1 MFNRKAKDASLAMEV
16 QQRSRTFWE
25 DVWYRFIRN
34 NKTIIGLVMLALVF
48 LLCLYGMIFLDYE
61 TEVINQDIPNRLQTP
76 CAEHIFGT
84 DDLGRDIFSR
94 IAYGARYS
102 LFIGFSSTI
111 ASLTIGSILGCI
123 AGYFGGKTDNIIMR
137 LTDVFIAIPSTLLAI
152 AVVSALG
159 PNFFNLIISIA
170 IGDIPGYVRI
180 IRSSVLSIKDNEF
193 VEASVAVGGSSA
205 HIMAQHIFPN
215 TLAALIV
222 QATLGVGYVIIA
234 ASGLSY
240 LGLGVMPPAPEW
252 GAMLSEAQAHIRYYP
267 HQMIFPGLAIIVTVL
282 ALNLLGDALRDAID
296 PTLKD

>member
-1 MFNRKAKDASLAMEV
+1 MFNRKAKNLQLALEV
-16 QQRSRTFWE
+16 QESRSFWQ
-25 DVWYRFIRN
+25 DVGHRFIRN
-34 NKTIIGLVMLALVF
+34 NKTIIGLIMLGVIVLM
-48 LLCLYGMIFLDYE
+48 CIYGMFALDYE
-61 TEVINQDIPNRLQTP
+61 TDVINQNISNKLQTP
-76 CAEHIFGT
+76 SGEHLFGT
-84 DDLGRDIFSR
+84 DALGRDIFNR
-94 IAYGARYS
+94 IVYGARYS
-102 LFIGFSSTI
+102 LFIGFSSTLI
-111 ASLTIGSILGCI
+111 SLSVGSILGCI

-137 LTDVFIAIPSTLLAI
+137 LTDVFIAIPSTLMAI

-159 PNFFNLIISIA
+159 PNFANLIIAIA
-170 IGDIPGYVRI
+170 LGDIPGYARI
-180 IRSSVLSIKDNEF
+180 IRSSVLSIRDNEF

-252 GAMLSEAQAHIRYYP
+252 GAMLSEAQAQIRYFP
-267 HQMIFPGLAIIVTVL
+267 HQVIFPGLAIVITVL

>member
-1 MFNRKAKDASLAMEV
+1 MEH
-16 QQRSRTFWE
+16 W
-25 DVWYRFIRN
+25 
-34 NKTIIGLVMLALVF
+34 
-48 LLCLYGMIFLDYE
+48 
-61 TEVINQDIPNRLQTP
+61 
-76 CAEHIFGT
+76 FGT
-84 DDLGRDIFSR
+84 DSFGRDIFNR
-94 IAYGARYS
+94 IVYGARYS

-111 ASLTIGSILGCI
+111 ISLTIGSILGCI
-123 AGYFGGKTDNIIMR
+123 AGYFGGKIDNIIMR
-137 LTDVFIAIPSTLLAI
+137 ITDVFIAIPSTLMAI

-159 PNFFNLIISIA
+159 PNFANLIIAIA
-170 IGDIPGYVRI
+170 LGDIPGYARI

-252 GAMLSEAQAHIRYYP
+252 GAMLSEAQAQIRYYP
-267 HQMIFPGLAIIVTVL
+267 HQMIFPGLAIVITVL

>member
-1 MFNRKAKDASLAMEV
+1 MFNRKAKNLSLAMEA
-16 QQRSRTFWE
+16 QKSRSFWQ
-25 DVWYRFIRN
+25 DVGYRFIRN
-34 NKTIIGLVMLALVF
+34 NKTIIGLVMLGIIVLMCV
-48 LLCLYGMIFLDYE
+48 YGVIFLDYD
-61 TEVINQDIPNRLQTP
+61 TDVINQNMAIKLKTP
-76 CAEHIFGT
+76 SMEHWFGT
-84 DDLGRDIFSR
+84 DSFGRDIFNR
-94 IAYGARYS
+94 IVYGARYS

-111 ASLTIGSILGCI
+111 ISLTIGSILGCI
-123 AGYFGGKTDNIIMR
+123 AGYFGGKIDNIIMR
-137 LTDVFIAIPSTLLAI
+137 ITDVFIAIPSTLMAI

-159 PNFFNLIISIA
+159 PNFANLIMAIA
-170 IGDIPGYVRI
+170 LGDIPGYARI

-252 GAMLSEAQAHIRYYP
+252 GAMLSEAQAQIRYFP
-267 HQMIFPGLAIIVTVL
+267 HQMIFPGLAIVITVL

>member
-1 MFNRKAKDASLAMEV
+1 MFNRKARNLSLAMEA
-16 QQRSRTFWE
+16 QKSRSFWQY
-25 DVWYRFIRN
+25 VGYRFIRN
-34 NKTIIGLVMLALVF
+34 NKTIIGLVMLGIIVLM
-48 LLCLYGMIFLDYE
+48 CIYGVIFLDYD
-61 TEVINQDIPNRLQTP
+61 TDVINQNMAIKLKTP
-76 CAEHIFGT
+76 SMEHWFGT
-84 DDLGRDIFSR
+84 DSFGRDIFNR
-94 IAYGARYS
+94 IVYGARYS

-111 ASLTIGSILGCI
+111 ISLTIGSILGCI
-123 AGYFGGKTDNIIMR
+123 AGYFGGKIDNIIMR
-137 LTDVFIAIPSTLLAI
+137 ITDVFIAIPSTLMAI

-159 PNFFNLIISIA
+159 PNFANLIIAIA
-170 IGDIPGYVRI
+170 LGDIPGYARI

-252 GAMLSEAQAHIRYYP
+252 GAMLSEAQAQIRYYP
-267 HQMIFPGLAIIVTVL
+267 HQMIFPGLAIVITVL

>member
-1 MFNRKAKDASLAMEV
+1 MFNRKTKNLELALEV
-16 QQRSRTFWE
+16 QESRSFWQ
-25 DVWYRFIRN
+25 DVGRRFIRN
-34 NKTIIGLVMLALVF
+34 NKTIIGLIMLAIIVLM
-48 LLCLYGMIFLDYE
+48 CLYGMIFLDYE
-61 TEVINQDIPNRLQTP
+61 TQVINQDIPNKLQTP
-76 CAEHIFGT
+76 SLQHLFGT
-84 DDLGRDIFSR
+84 DDLGRDIFNR
-94 IAYGARYS
+94 IVYGARYS
-102 LFIGFSSTI
+102 LFIGFSATI
-111 ASLTIGSILGCI
+111 ISLSVGSILGCI

-137 LTDVFIAIPSTLLAI
+137 LTDVFIAIPSTLMAI

-159 PNFFNLIISIA
+159 PNFANLIIAIA
-170 IGDIPGYVRI
+170 LGDIPGYARI
-180 IRSSVLSIKDNEF
+180 IRSSVLSIRDNEF
-193 VEASVAVGGSSA
+193 GEASVAVGGSSI

-252 GAMLSEAQAHIRYYP
+252 GAMLSEAQAQIRYFP
-267 HQMIFPGLAIIVTVL
+267 HQVIFPGIAIVVTVL

>member
-1 MFNRKAKDASLAMEV
+1 MFNRKAKNLSLAMEAKKS
-16 QQRSRTFWE
+16 RSFWQ
-25 DVWYRFIRN
+25 DVGYRFIRN
-34 NKTIIGLVMLALVF
+34 NKTIIGLIMLGIIVLM
-48 LLCLYGMIFLDYE
+48 CIYGVLFLDYD
-61 TEVINQDIPNRLQTP
+61 TDVINQNMAIKLETP
-76 CAEHIFGT
+76 SMEHWFGT
-84 DDLGRDIFSR
+84 DSFGRDIFNR
-94 IAYGARYS
+94 IVYGARYS

-111 ASLTIGSILGCI
+111 ISLTIGSILGCI
-123 AGYFGGKTDNIIMR
+123 AGYFGGKIDNIIMR
-137 LTDVFIAIPSTLLAI
+137 ITDVFIAIPSTLMAI
-152 AVVSALG
+152 AVVSALE
-159 PNFFNLIISIA
+159 PNFANLIIAIA
-170 IGDIPGYVRI
+170 LGDIPGYARI

-252 GAMLSEAQAHIRYYP
+252 GAMLSEAQAQIRYYP
-267 HQMIFPGLAIIVTVL
+267 HQMIFPGLAIVITVL

>member
-1 MFNRKAKDASLAMEV
+1 MFNRKAKNLQLALEV
-16 QQRSRTFWE
+16 QESRSFWQ
-25 DVWYRFIRN
+25 DVGHRFIRN
-34 NKTIIGLVMLALVF
+34 NKTIIGLIMLGVIVLMCV
-48 LLCLYGMIFLDYE
+48 YGMFALDYE
-61 TEVINQDIPNRLQTP
+61 TDVINQNISNKLQTP
-76 CAEHIFGT
+76 SGKHLFGT
-84 DDLGRDIFSR
+84 DALGRDIFNR
-94 IAYGARYS
+94 IVYGARYS
-102 LFIGFSSTI
+102 LFIGFSSTLI
-111 ASLTIGSILGCI
+111 SLSVGSILGCI

-137 LTDVFIAIPSTLLAI
+137 LTDVFIAIPSTLMAI

-159 PNFFNLIISIA
+159 PNFANLIIAIA
-170 IGDIPGYVRI
+170 LGDIPGYARI
-180 IRSSVLSIKDNEF
+180 IRSSVLSIRDNEF

-252 GAMLSEAQAHIRYYP
+252 GAMLSEAQAQIRYFP
-267 HQMIFPGLAIIVTVL
+267 HQVIFPGLAIVITVL

>member
-1 MFNRKAKDASLAMEV
+1 MFNRKARNLSLAMEA
-16 QQRSRTFWE
+16 QKSRSFWQ
-25 DVWYRFIRN
+25 DVGYRFIRN
-34 NKTIIGLVMLALVF
+34 NKTIIGLVMLGVIVLM
-48 LLCLYGMIFLDYE
+48 CIYGVIFLDYGAD
-61 TEVINQDIPNRLQTP
+61 VINQNMAIKLKTP
-76 CAEHIFGT
+76 SMEHWFGT
-84 DDLGRDIFSR
+84 DSFGRDIFNR
-94 IAYGARYS
+94 IVYGARYS

-111 ASLTIGSILGCI
+111 ISLTIGSILGCI
-123 AGYFGGKTDNIIMR
+123 AGYFGGKIDNIIMR
-137 LTDVFIAIPSTLLAI
+137 ITDVFIAIPSTLMAI

-159 PNFFNLIISIA
+159 PNFANLIIAIA
-170 IGDIPGYVRI
+170 LGDIPGYARI

-252 GAMLSEAQAHIRYYP
+252 GAMLSEAQAQIRYYP
-267 HQMIFPGLAIIVTVL
+267 HQMIFPGLAIVITVL

>member
-1 MFNRKAKDASLAMEV
+1 MFNRKAKNLSLAMEA
-16 QQRSRTFWE
+16 QKSRSFWQ
-25 DVWYRFIRN
+25 DVGYRFIRN
-34 NKTIIGLVMLALVF
+34 NKTIIGLIMLGIIVLM
-48 LLCLYGMIFLDYE
+48 CIYGVLFLDYD
-61 TEVINQDIPNRLQTP
+61 TDVINQNMAIKLETP
-76 CAEHIFGT
+76 SMEHWFGT
-84 DDLGRDIFSR
+84 DSFGRDIFNR
-94 IAYGARYS
+94 IVYGARYS

-111 ASLTIGSILGCI
+111 ISLTIGSILGCI
-123 AGYFGGKTDNIIMR
+123 AGYFGGKIDNIIMR
-137 LTDVFIAIPSTLLAI
+137 ITDVFIAIPSTLMAI

-159 PNFFNLIISIA
+159 PNFANLIIAIA
-170 IGDIPGYVRI
+170 LGDIPGYARI

-252 GAMLSEAQAHIRYYP
+252 GAMLSEAQAQIRYYP
-267 HQMIFPGLAIIVTVL
+267 HQMIFPGLAIVITVL

>member
-1 MFNRKAKDASLAMEV
+1 MVNRKTKNLDLAMDV
-16 QQRSRTFWE
+16 QAGRSFWQ
-25 DVWYRFIRN
+25 DVGYRFIRN
-34 NKTIIGLVMLALVF
+34 NKAIIGLVMLAIIVIM
-48 LLCLYGMIFLDYE
+48 CLYGVVFLDYE
-61 TEVINQDIPNRLQTP
+61 TDVINQDMSIQRQTP
-76 CAEHIFGT
+76 SLAHPFGT
-84 DDLGRDIFSR
+84 DDLGRDIFNR
-94 IAYGARYS
+94 IVYGARYS
-102 LFIGFSSTI
+102 LFIGFSSTLI
-111 ASLTIGSILGCI
+111 SLTIGSLLGCI
-123 AGYFGGKTDNIIMR
+123 AGYFGGKIDNVIMR
-137 LTDVFIAIPSTLLAI
+137 LTDVFIAIPSTLMAI

-159 PNFFNLIISIA
+159 PNFANLIIAIA
-170 IGDIPGYVRI
+170 LGDIPGYARI
-180 IRSSVLSIKDNEF
+180 IRSSVLSVKDNEF

-252 GAMLSEAQAHIRYYP
+252 GAMLSEAQAQIRYFP
-267 HQMIFPGLAIIVTVL
+267 HQMIFPGLAIVLTVL

>member
-1 MFNRKAKDASLAMEV
+1 MFSRKAKNLSLAMEA
-16 QQRSRTFWE
+16 QKSRSFWQ
-25 DVWYRFIRN
+25 DVGYRFIRN
-34 NKTIIGLVMLALVF
+34 NKTIIGLIMLGIIVLM
-48 LLCLYGMIFLDYE
+48 CIYGVLFLDYD
-61 TEVINQDIPNRLQTP
+61 TDVINQNMAIKLETP
-76 CAEHIFGT
+76 SMEHWFGT
-84 DDLGRDIFSR
+84 DSFGRDIFNR
-94 IAYGARYS
+94 IVYGARYS

-111 ASLTIGSILGCI
+111 ISLTIGSILGCI
-123 AGYFGGKTDNIIMR
+123 AGYFGGKIDNIIMR
-137 LTDVFIAIPSTLLAI
+137 ITDVFIAIPSTLMAI
-152 AVVSALG
+152 AVVSALE
-159 PNFFNLIISIA
+159 PNFANLIIAIA
-170 IGDIPGYVRI
+170 LGDIPGYARI

-252 GAMLSEAQAHIRYYP
+252 GAMLSEAQAQIRYYP
-267 HQMIFPGLAIIVTVL
+267 HQMIFPGLAIVITVL

>member
-1 MFNRKAKDASLAMEV
+1 MFNRKARNLELAMEA
-16 QQRSRTFWE
+16 QKSRSFWQ
-25 DVWYRFIRN
+25 DVGYRFIRN
-34 NKTIIGLVMLALVF
+34 KKAIIGLV
-48 LLCLYGMIFLDYE
+48 LLGLIVLMCLYGVVFLDYE
-61 TEVINQDIPNRLQTP
+61 TEVINQNVAIKLQTP
-76 CAEHIFGT
+76 SLEHPFGT
-84 DDLGRDIFSR
+84 DTFGRDIFNR
-94 IAYGARYS
+94 IVYGARYS

-111 ASLTIGSILGCI
+111 ISLTIGSILGCI
-123 AGYFGGKTDNIIMR
+123 AGYFGGRLDNIIMR
-137 LTDVFIAIPSTLLAI
+137 LTDVFIAIPSTLMAI

-159 PNFFNLIISIA
+159 PNFANLIIAIA
-170 IGDIPGYVRI
+170 LGDIPGYARI

-252 GAMLSEAQAHIRYYP
+252 GAMLSEAQAQIRYFP
-267 HQMIFPGLAIIVTVL
+267 HQVIFPGIAIVLTVL
-282 ALNLLGDALRDAID
+282 ALNLLGDAIRDAID

>member
-1 MFNRKAKDASLAMEV
+1 MFNRKAKNLSLAMEA
-16 QQRSRTFWE
+16 QKSRSFWQ
-25 DVWYRFIRN
+25 DVGYRFIRN
-34 NKTIIGLVMLALVF
+34 NKTIIGLIMLGIIVLM
-48 LLCLYGMIFLDYE
+48 CIYGVLFLDYD
-61 TEVINQDIPNRLQTP
+61 TDVINQNMAIKLETP
-76 CAEHIFGT
+76 SMEHWFGT
-84 DDLGRDIFSR
+84 DSFGRDIFNR
-94 IAYGARYS
+94 IVYGARYS

-111 ASLTIGSILGCI
+111 ISLTIGSILGCI
-123 AGYFGGKTDNIIMR
+123 AGYFGGKIDNIIMR
-137 LTDVFIAIPSTLLAI
+137 ITDVFIAIPSTLMAI

-159 PNFFNLIISIA
+159 PNFANLIIAIA
-170 IGDIPGYVRI
+170 LGDIPGYARI

-252 GAMLSEAQAHIRYYP
+252 GAMLSEAQAQIRYYP
-267 HQMIFPGLAIIVTVL
+267 HQMIFPGLAIVITVL
-282 ALNLLGDALRDAID
+282 ALNLLGDVLRDAID

>member
-1 MFNRKAKDASLAMEV
+1 MFNRKAKNLSLAMEA
-16 QQRSRTFWE
+16 QKSRSFWQ
-25 DVWYRFIRN
+25 DVGYRFIRN
-34 NKTIIGLVMLALVF
+34 NKTIIGLVMLGIIVLMCV
-48 LLCLYGMIFLDYE
+48 YGVIFLDYD
-61 TEVINQDIPNRLQTP
+61 TDVINQNMAIKLKTP
-76 CAEHIFGT
+76 SMEHWFGT
-84 DDLGRDIFSR
+84 DSFGRDIFNR
-94 IAYGARYS
+94 IVYGARYS

-111 ASLTIGSILGCI
+111 ISLTIGSILGCI
-123 AGYFGGKTDNIIMR
+123 AGYFGGKIDNIIMR
-137 LTDVFIAIPSTLLAI
+137 ITDVFIAIPSTLMAI

-159 PNFFNLIISIA
+159 PNFANLIIAIA
-170 IGDIPGYVRI
+170 LGDIPGYARI

-240 LGLGVMPPAPEW
+240 LVLGVMPPAPEW
-252 GAMLSEAQAHIRYYP
+252 GAMLSEAQAQIRYFP
-267 HQMIFPGLAIIVTVL
+267 HQMIFPGLAIVITVL

>member
-1 MFNRKAKDASLAMEV
+1 MFNRKARNLSIAMEA
-16 QQRSRTFWE
+16 QKSRSFWQ
-25 DVWYRFIRN
+25 DVGYRFIRN
-34 NKTIIGLVMLALVF
+34 NKTIIGLVMLGVIVLM
-48 LLCLYGMIFLDYE
+48 CIYGVIFLDYGAD
-61 TEVINQDIPNRLQTP
+61 VINQNMAIKLKTP
-76 CAEHIFGT
+76 SMEHWFGT
-84 DDLGRDIFSR
+84 DSFGRDIFNR
-94 IAYGARYS
+94 IVYGARYS

-111 ASLTIGSILGCI
+111 ISLTIGSILGCI
-123 AGYFGGKTDNIIMR
+123 AGYFGGKIDNIIMR
-137 LTDVFIAIPSTLLAI
+137 ITDVFIAIPSTLMAI

-159 PNFFNLIISIA
+159 PNFANLIIAIA
-170 IGDIPGYVRI
+170 LGDIPGYARI

-252 GAMLSEAQAHIRYYP
+252 GAMLSEAQAQIRYYP
-267 HQMIFPGLAIIVTVL
+267 HQMIFPGLAIVITVL

>member
-1 MFNRKAKDASLAMEV
+1 MFNRKARNLSIAMEA
-16 QQRSRTFWE
+16 QKSRSFWQ
-25 DVWYRFIRN
+25 DVGYRFIRN
-34 NKTIIGLVMLALVF
+34 NKTIIGLVMLGVIVLM
-48 LLCLYGMIFLDYE
+48 CIYGVIFLDYGAD
-61 TEVINQDIPNRLQTP
+61 VINQNMAIKLKTP
-76 CAEHIFGT
+76 SMEHWFGT
-84 DDLGRDIFSR
+84 DSFGRDIFNR
-94 IAYGARYS
+94 IVYGARYS

-111 ASLTIGSILGCI
+111 ISLTIGSILGCI
-123 AGYFGGKTDNIIMR
+123 AGYFGGKIDNIIMR
-137 LTDVFIAIPSTLLAI
+137 ITDVFIAIPSILMAI

-159 PNFFNLIISIA
+159 PNFANLIIAIA
-170 IGDIPGYVRI
+170 LGDIPGYARI

-252 GAMLSEAQAHIRYYP
+252 GAMLSEAQAQIRYYP
-267 HQMIFPGLAIIVTVL
+267 HQMIFPGLAIVITVL

>member
-1 MFNRKAKDASLAMEV
+1 MFNRKAKNLSLAMEA
-16 QQRSRTFWE
+16 QKSRSFWQ
-25 DVWYRFIRN
+25 DVGYRFIRN
-34 NKTIIGLVMLALVF
+34 NKTIIGLVMLGIIVLMCV
-48 LLCLYGMIFLDYE
+48 YGVIFLDYD
-61 TEVINQDIPNRLQTP
+61 TDVINQNMAIKLKTP
-76 CAEHIFGT
+76 SMEHWFGT
-84 DDLGRDIFSR
+84 DSFGRDIFNR
-94 IAYGARYS
+94 IVYGARYS

-111 ASLTIGSILGCI
+111 ISLTIGSILGCI
-123 AGYFGGKTDNIIMR
+123 AGYFGGKIDNIIMR
-137 LTDVFIAIPSTLLAI
+137 ITDVFIAIPSTLMAI

-159 PNFFNLIISIA
+159 PNFANLIIAIA
-170 IGDIPGYVRI
+170 LGDLPGYARI

-252 GAMLSEAQAHIRYYP
+252 GAMLSEAQAQIRYFP
-267 HQMIFPGLAIIVTVL
+267 HQMIFPGLAIVITVL

>member
-1 MFNRKAKDASLAMEV
+1 MFNRKAKNLELALEV
-16 QQRSRTFWE
+16 QESRSFWQ
-25 DVWYRFIRN
+25 DVGRRFIRN
-34 NKTIIGLVMLALVF
+34 NKTIIGLVMRAIIVLM
-48 LLCLYGMIFLDYE
+48 CLYGMIFLDYE
-61 TEVINQDIPNRLQTP
+61 TQVINQDIPNKLQTP
-76 CAEHIFGT
+76 SLAHLFGT
-84 DDLGRDIFSR
+84 DDLGRDIFNR
-94 IAYGARYS
+94 IVYGARYS
-102 LFIGFSSTI
+102 LFIGFSATI
-111 ASLTIGSILGCI
+111 ISLSVGSILGCI

-137 LTDVFIAIPSTLLAI
+137 LTDVFIAIPSTLMAI

-159 PNFFNLIISIA
+159 PNFANLIIAIA
-170 IGDIPGYVRI
+170 LGDIPGYARI
-180 IRSSVLSIKDNEF
+180 IRSSVLSIRDNEF
-193 VEASVAVGGSSA
+193 VEASVAVGGSSI

-252 GAMLSEAQAHIRYYP
+252 GAMLSEAQAQIRYFP
-267 HQMIFPGLAIIVTVL
+267 HQVIFPGIAIVVTVL

>member
-1 MFNRKAKDASLAMEV
+1 MFNRKTKNLELALEV
-16 QQRSRTFWE
+16 QESRSFWQ
-25 DVWYRFIRN
+25 DVGRRFIRN
-34 NKTIIGLVMLALVF
+34 NKTIIGLIMLAIIVLM
-48 LLCLYGMIFLDYE
+48 CLYGMIFLDYE
-61 TEVINQDIPNRLQTP
+61 TQVINQDIPNKLQTP
-76 CAEHIFGT
+76 SLQHLFGT
-84 DDLGRDIFSR
+84 DDLGRDIFNR
-94 IAYGARYS
+94 IVYGARYS
-102 LFIGFSSTI
+102 LFIGFSATI
-111 ASLTIGSILGCI
+111 ISLSVGSILGCI

-137 LTDVFIAIPSTLLAI
+137 LTDVFIAIPSTLMAI

-159 PNFFNLIISIA
+159 PNFANLIIAIA
-170 IGDIPGYVRI
+170 LGDIPGYARI
-180 IRSSVLSIKDNEF
+180 IRSSVLSIRDNEF
-193 VEASVAVGGSSA
+193 VEASVAVGGSSI

-252 GAMLSEAQAHIRYYP
+252 GAMLSEAQAQIRYFP
-267 HQMIFPGLAIIVTVL
+267 HQVIFPGIAIVVTVL

>member
-1 MFNRKAKDASLAMEV
+1 MFNRKAKNLELALEV
-16 QQRSRTFWE
+16 QESRSFWQ
-25 DVWYRFIRN
+25 DVGRRFIRN
-34 NKTIIGLVMLALVF
+34 NKTIIGLVMLAIIVLM
-48 LLCLYGMIFLDYE
+48 CLYGMIFLDYE
-61 TEVINQDIPNRLQTP
+61 TQVINQDIPNKLQTP
-76 CAEHIFGT
+76 SLAHLFGT
-84 DDLGRDIFSR
+84 DDLGRDIFNR
-94 IAYGARYS
+94 IVYGARYS
-102 LFIGFSSTI
+102 LFIGFSATI
-111 ASLTIGSILGCI
+111 ISLSVGSILGCI

-137 LTDVFIAIPSTLLAI
+137 LTDVFIAIPSTLMAI

-159 PNFFNLIISIA
+159 PNFANLIIAIA
-170 IGDIPGYVRI
+170 LGDIPGYARI
-180 IRSSVLSIKDNEF
+180 IRSSVLSIRDTEF
-193 VEASVAVGGSSA
+193 VEASVAVGGSSI

-252 GAMLSEAQAHIRYYP
+252 GAMLSEAQAQIRYFP
-267 HQMIFPGLAIIVTVL
+267 HQVIFPGIAIVVTVL

>member
-1 MFNRKAKDASLAMEV
+1 MFNRKAKNLELALEV
-16 QQRSRTFWE
+16 QESRSFWQ
-25 DVWYRFIRN
+25 DVGHRFIRN
-34 NKTIIGLVMLALVF
+34 NKTIIGLVMLGVIVLMCV
-48 LLCLYGMIFLDYE
+48 YGMFALDYE
-61 TEVINQDIPNRLQTP
+61 TDVINQNISNKLQTP
-76 CAEHIFGT
+76 SGEHLFGT
-84 DDLGRDIFSR
+84 DALGRDIFNR
-94 IAYGARYS
+94 IVYGARYS
-102 LFIGFSSTI
+102 LFIGFSSTLI
-111 ASLTIGSILGCI
+111 SLSVGSILGCI

-137 LTDVFIAIPSTLLAI
+137 LTDVFIAIPSTLMAI

-159 PNFFNLIISIA
+159 PNFANLIIAIA
-170 IGDIPGYVRI
+170 LGDIPGYARI
-180 IRSSVLSIKDNEF
+180 IRSSVLSIRDNEF

-252 GAMLSEAQAHIRYYP
+252 GAMLSEAQAQIRYFP
-267 HQMIFPGLAIIVTVL
+267 HQVIFPGLAIVITVL

>member
-1 MFNRKAKDASLAMEV
+1 MFNRKTKNLDLAMDV
-16 QQRSRTFWE
+16 QAGRSFWQ
-25 DVWYRFIRN
+25 DVGYRFIRN
-34 NKTIIGLVMLALVF
+34 NKAIIGLVMLAIIVVM
-48 LLCLYGMIFLDYE
+48 CLYGVVFLDYE
-61 TEVINQDIPNRLQTP
+61 TDVINQDMSIQRQTP
-76 CAEHIFGT
+76 SLAHPFGT
-84 DDLGRDIFSR
+84 DDLGRDIFNR
-94 IAYGARYS
+94 IVYGARYS
-102 LFIGFSSTI
+102 LFIGFSSTLI
-111 ASLTIGSILGCI
+111 SLTIGSLLGCI
-123 AGYFGGKTDNIIMR
+123 AGYFGGKIDNVIMR
-137 LTDVFIAIPSTLLAI
+137 LTDVFIAIPSTLMAI

-159 PNFFNLIISIA
+159 PNFANLIIAIA
-170 IGDIPGYVRI
+170 LGDIPGYARI
-180 IRSSVLSIKDNEF
+180 IRSSVLSVKDNEF

-252 GAMLSEAQAHIRYYP
+252 GAMLSEAQAQIRYFP
-267 HQMIFPGLAIIVTVL
+267 HQMIFPGLAIVLTVL